1 MVSALLLYFMVCEID
16 LFHFISHPVESATL
30 KSNLPLLKHRLNQT
44 CHQCKKGKHA
54 QLQDN
59 NDDGAFQMCRQVIT
73 ILERY
78 SVSLFVN
85 LAEYNAFGYCIYV
98 LFVSQKGA

>member
-16 LFHFISHPVESATL
+16 LFHFISHPVECAKL
-30 KSNLPLLKHRLNQT
+30 KSNLLLPKHRLSRSCNQF
-44 CHQCKKGKHA
+44 KKGKHA
-54 QLQDN
+54 QLHDN

-73 ILERY
+73 FLDRY
-78 SVSLFVN
+78 SVCLFVN
-85 LAEYNAFGYCIYV
+85 LAEYNAFGYCISV

>member
-16 LFHFISHPVESATL
+16 LFHFISHPVESAML
-30 KSNLPLLKHRLNQT
+30 KSNLPLLKHILSQT
-44 CHQCKKGKHA
+44 YHQCKRGKHA
-54 QLQDN
+54 QLHDN
-59 NDDGAFQMCRQVIT
+59 NDDGAFQMCRRVIT

-98 LFVSQKGA
+98 LFVSKKRA